1 MGSRAAD
8 RIWLR
13 FKDLTRARIGLGRV
27 GDALPTKR
35 LLEFAEAHGCAR
47 DAVHARVD
55 FAALS
60 AALVP
65 LASVLVHS
73 AAPDRATYLRRPDLG
88 RRLADECLAR
98 LPAGPFDVVFV
109 VADGLSASAVQRQAA
124 ALIHAVLPQLP
135 GWRVGP
141 IVLAAQGRV
150 ALGDQIAAAMQARM
164 VVVLIGERPG
174 LSVPNSLGVYLTLSP
189 RVGCRDSERNC
200 ISNVHGDGLSP
211 GVAADKLAWLMKQ
224 SRLLGYSG
232 VALKEDA
239 PLALAAPASATPAA
253 PATGSPPPRQLKG
266 DHDGPP

>member
-1 MGSRAAD
+1 MQSRAAD

-35 LLEFAEAHGCAR
+35 LLEFAEAHGSAR
-47 DAVHARVD
+47 DAVYARLD
-55 FAALS
+55 LAALAGALLPLENVQVRS
-60 AALVP
+60 AA
-65 LASVLVHS
+65 S
-73 AAPDRATYLRRPDLG
+73 DRATYLRRPDLG
-88 RRLADECLAR
+88 RRLASECVAG

-109 VADGLSASAVQRQAA
+109 VADGLSAAAVQRQAA
-124 ALIHAVLPQLP
+124 GLIHALLPLLP

-141 IVLAAQGRV
+141 IVLAVQGRV

-200 ISNVHGDGLSP
+200 ISNVHGDGLSQ
-211 GVAADKLAWLMKQ
+211 GLAAEKLAWLMQQ

-239 PLALAAPASATPAA
+239 PPALSA
-253 PATGSPPPRQLKG
+253 GGSESPPPRQLKG